1 MITLFPEVFAP
12 LDSSIIKRA
21 REKELVHIFLH
32 HLRDFTHDRHRTVDD
47 APYGGGSGMV
57 LKIEPIYE
65 ALQYLSGQDARRG
78 RVILL
83 SPQGKMFDQDV
94 ARSLLTQE
102 RLILI
107 CGHYEGIDER
117 VAEYLCDD
125 ELSIGDYVLTGG
137 ELAAMVVMD
146 AVIRLIPGVIDEES
160 ALYESFNEGML
171 DYPHYTRPR
180 DFRGMTVPEVLLSG
194 NHREIERW
202 RNEQKREKT
211 GKKRPDLIKAKR
223 DALEQDY
230 TDKK

>member
-1 MITLFPEVFAP
+1 
-12 LDSSIIKRA
+12 
-21 REKELVHIFLH
+21 
-32 HLRDFTHDRHRTVDD
+32 
-47 APYGGGSGMV
+47 
-57 LKIEPIYE
+57 
-65 ALQYLSGQDARRG
+65 
-78 RVILL
+78 
-83 SPQGKMFDQDV
+83 
-94 ARSLLTQE
+94 
-102 RLILI
+102 LILI

>member
-1 MITLFPEVFAP
+1 
-12 LDSSIIKRA
+12 
-21 REKELVHIFLH
+21 
-32 HLRDFTHDRHRTVDD
+32 
-47 APYGGGSGMV
+47 
-57 LKIEPIYE
+57 
-65 ALQYLSGQDARRG
+65 
-78 RVILL
+78 
-83 SPQGKMFDQDV
+83 
-94 ARSLLTQE
+94 
-102 RLILI
+102 
-107 CGHYEGIDER
+107 
-117 VAEYLCDD
+117 
-125 ELSIGDYVLTGG
+125 
-137 ELAAMVVMD
+137 MVVMD

-211 GKKRPDLIKAKR
+211 GKKRPDLIKANR